1 MIIIFFI
8 LLSFVTAQTIT
19 LIDFETRI
27 PIENVNVFVG
37 NNGITTDSY
46 GSCSLGAFNNGDT
59 VTFSMIGYK
68 TITLPFVDIPEV
80 VYLKNEAIP
89 MDIINIVGKGKKS
102 KRRYSRLERNVRKVY
117 PYAKKISDLLVEYS
131 SIIDSIE
138 QYSGLIR
145 YQKKREIFSKIE
157 DELISE
163 YGYSIK
169 KLTKSQGRILIRLVD
184 RETSKT
190 SYNIIKDF
198 RNIVSAGFWQL
209 TARVFGHNLRSIY
222 NPKKGED
229 RMIEYII
236 NIIENNNNR

>member
-8 LLSFVTAQTIT
+8 LLSFATPQTIT

-68 TITLPFVDIPEV
+68 TITLPFIDIPEV

-102 KRRYSRLERNVRKVY
+102 KRRYSRLERNDNANSRVKQIASARFGVTINY
-117 PYAKKISDLLVEYS
+117 LKI
-131 SIIDSIE
+131 
-138 QYSGLIR
+138 
-145 YQKKREIFSKIE
+145 
-157 DELISE
+157 
-163 YGYSIK
+163 
-169 KLTKSQGRILIRLVD
+169 GRAHV
-184 RETSKT
+184 
-190 SYNIIKDF
+190 
-198 RNIVSAGFWQL
+198 
-209 TARVFGHNLRSIY
+209 
-222 NPKKGED
+222 
-229 RMIEYII
+229 
-236 NIIENNNNR
+236 